1 MGARL
6 AFAVWSEHSG
16 GPTIV
21 RFSEQHNIT
30 STQAWVSGLILMV
43 LCEVGTRI
51 GTILIRV
58 SAAKRQAVAVGS
70 GDGIVVREEA
80 ASEIGVRSVAG

>member
-21 RFSEQHNIT
+21 RFSELHNIT

-43 LCEVGTRI
+43 LCEVSTRI

-58 SAAKRQAVAVGS
+58 SAEKRQAVAVGS